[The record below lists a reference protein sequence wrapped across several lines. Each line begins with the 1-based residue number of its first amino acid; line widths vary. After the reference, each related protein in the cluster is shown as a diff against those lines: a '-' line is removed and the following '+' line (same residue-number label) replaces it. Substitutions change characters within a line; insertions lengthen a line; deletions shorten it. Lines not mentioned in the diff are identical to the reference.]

1 MHFSFCKFGGREH
14 SIGVRGEEGGFERPN
29 CWLEE
34 ETDPGEALT
43 PSVFS
48 FLLL

>member
-14 SIGVRGEEGGFERPN
+14 STGVRGEEGGFEPPK
-29 CWLEE
+29 LLAGE
-34 ETDPGEALT
+34 ETAPGEALT